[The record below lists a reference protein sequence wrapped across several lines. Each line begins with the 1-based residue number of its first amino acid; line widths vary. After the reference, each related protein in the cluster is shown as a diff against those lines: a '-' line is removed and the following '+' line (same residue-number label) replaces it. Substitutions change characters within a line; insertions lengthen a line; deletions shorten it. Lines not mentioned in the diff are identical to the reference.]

1 MIRINN
7 KILAITG
14 WVLLASALVTAVGF
28 AEKSQSEV
36 ECKGIQVSI
45 DDHSGVQF
53 VTEADIMD
61 LFSSKS
67 ASVQGKPMSSIDMRN
82 IEKKVMANPFVKDAE
97 VFASIDGK
105 IKIEVRQRIPVLRVI
120 NYSNEHFYV
129 DKDGE
134 FMPLGN
140 DFHARVPVVSGFL
153 FDGLDQRNLGFS
165 ARYGMPDSIRPVLVQ
180 VYEVASRVGDDGF
193 WNAFIEQIYVNNKNE
208 IELIPRVGNQIILIG
223 SSDDLDGKL
232 SNLMRFYKVGPGRTG
247 WDTYSII
254 NLKFKNQV
262 VCTKSEVKPVITS
275 NP

>member
-7 KILAITG
+7 RILTISG

-36 ECKGIQVSI
+36 ECKGIQVAI

-53 VTEADIMD
+53 VTDADIVN

-67 ASVQGKPMSSIDMRN
+67 SSVQGKTMSSINMRN

-105 IKIEVRQRIPVLRVI
+105 IKIEILQRIPVLRVI

-129 DKDGE
+129 DEDGE

-140 DFHARVPVVSGFL
+140 DFHARVPVVSGFV
-153 FDGLDQRNLGFS
+153 FDGLDQRGLDF
-165 ARYGMPDSIRPVLVQ
+165 AVRYGIPDSTRPMLVQ
-180 VYEVASRVGDDGF
+180 VYEVASRIGDDEF

-223 SSDDLDGKL
+223 SSDNLDEKL

-247 WDTYSII
+247 WDTYSVI

-262 VCTKSEVKPVITS
+262 VCTKSDIKPVIKT